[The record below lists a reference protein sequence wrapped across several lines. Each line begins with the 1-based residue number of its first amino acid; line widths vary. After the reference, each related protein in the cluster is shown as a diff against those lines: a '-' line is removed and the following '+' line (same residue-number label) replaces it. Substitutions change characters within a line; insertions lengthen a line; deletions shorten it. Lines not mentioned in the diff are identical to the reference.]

1 MMKELNKMVDLR
13 DVVLFLDEKIGI
25 ALDLVNETEWTSR
38 KEAYLHLNS
47 LISLQYSLYV
57 KFSNIGDE

>member
-25 ALDLVNETEWTSR
+25 ALDLVNEVEGEVR
-38 KEAYLHLNS
+38 KAAYQYLNVLLVLERDLHE
-47 LISLQYSLYV
+47 
-57 KFSNIGDE
+57 KFSNKGAE